1 MIHSSRRLLLATP
14 ALLALAGC
22 GGGTS
27 NEGGAFG
34 LQTESSPGGIWSGL
48 ELVEGEPVLE
58 TVLLIT
64 QSGRLHAVR
73 EDGVQSI
80 GQASARRGE
89 ISATYTAAL
98 PFGEV
103 FADGS
108 DAGSGSFVGQ
118 IFAGVSIDASFIFDT
133 AQDTRTDGVLALDFV
148 DDYNRSSSLDD
159 IAGLWTSPGLTLD
172 ISADGEIFGQAQD
185 TGCILNG
192 TVSIIDPLYTL
203 YDVSWEYTACTAP
216 LDSLNGVTF
225 GGLIALI
232 DAPEEPDGGP
242 TGPAVIF
249 GGAVGSV
256 SGVDVAVELY
266 FER

>member
-1 MIHSSRRLLLATP
+1 MIHSSRTTLPVTCV
-14 ALLALAGC
+14 LLALTGC
-22 GGGTS
+22 GGTT

-58 TVLLIT
+58 TLVLIT
-64 QSGRLHAVR
+64 QAGRLHAIR

-89 ISATYTAAL
+89 VSATYTAAL
-98 PFGEV
+98 PLGEV
-103 FADGS
+103 FEDGS
-108 DAGSGSFVGQ
+108 NAGTGSFVGQ
-118 IFAGVSIDASFIFDT
+118 IFTGVSIDGSFVFDT
-133 AQDTRTDGVLALDFV
+133 AQDTRTEGLLALDFV

-159 IAGLWTSPGLTLD
+159 IAGLWASPGLTLD
-172 ISADGEIFGQAQD
+172 VSATGEIFGQAQD
-185 TGCILNG
+185 TGCIING

-203 YDVSWEYTACTAP
+203 YDVSWEYTACAAP
-216 LDSLNGVTF
+216 LDSLNGVSF
-225 GGLIALI
+225 AGMVALI
-232 DAPEEPDGGP
+232 GSPEEPDEDP

-249 GGAVGSV
+249 GGAVGTV
-256 SGVDVAVELY
+256 SGADVAVELF